1 MREDGLVL
9 QPTDI
14 SRSKGGNIV
23 DTARRVPMYSRYG
36 ISRQTYL
43 DTQPDE
49 HRAFRVVQDLRG
61 EALRTVFSTKTASA
75 TRRKS
80 SECCRVDEVSIG
92 QTRIICR
99 ASVGTK
105 RWLLKNV
112 KYPIPGAK
120 YSKPAIAYV
129 GASILH
135 SYRKGPLCSCCRT
148 VRVFRDGQ
156 PSMYA
161 HTFRVILIQF
171 SRAHLTH
178 VYHRQADLR
187 LL

>member
-14 SRSKGGNIV
+14 SRSRGGNIV
-23 DTARRVPMYSRYG
+23 DTARRVPIYSRYG

-49 HRAFRVVQDLRG
+49 HHAFRVVQDLRG
-61 EALRTVFSTKTASA
+61 EALRTVFATKTASA

-80 SECCRVDEVSIG
+80 SECRRVDEVSIG

-112 KYPIPGAK
+112 KYPIPGAAP
-120 YSKPAIAYV
+120 S
-129 GASILH
+129 
-135 SYRKGPLCSCCRT
+135 RPLPMS
-148 VRVFRDGQ
+148 
-156 PSMYA
+156 A
-161 HTFRVILIQF
+161 LQF
-171 SRAHLTH
+171 STATVTTGRVLFVLVAAQYACFVTVNHQCMH
-178 VYHRQADLR
+178 IHSESS
-187 LL
+187 